1 MVGIISDT
9 GNVRKNNQDYTG
21 YVEDDRKSLYII
33 ADGMGGHNAGEVA
46 SKIAVE
52 TMLEFINSLDYFDEL
67 EKTLNDAISICN
79 RRIFDVSNSDEALSG
94 MGTTITACLIVK
106 DKCVVANVGDS
117 RCYVLQNNELIQVT
131 KDHSLVQQLVDNGTI
146 TEAEAYSHPNKNI
159 ITRALGTNEN
169 VDVDTFSID
178 INKTK
183 KILLCTDGLS
193 NVVKPTEM
201 LDMINK
207 YDNQKACEELV
218 ELSKAKGGRDNISVI
233 VIEGEC

>member
-1 MVGIISDT
+1 MVGILSDT
-9 GNVRKNNQDYTG
+9 GNVRRNNQDYTG
-21 YVEDDRKSLYII
+21 YIEDDRKSLYII

-52 TMLEFINSLDYFDEL
+52 TMLEYINSLDYFDKL
-67 EKTLNDAISICN
+67 EKVLNDAISICN
-79 RRIFDVSNSDEALSG
+79 KRIYDASKNDEALSG
-94 MGTTITACLIVK
+94 MGTTITACLMA
-106 DKCVVANVGDS
+106 DNKCVVANVGDS
-117 RCYVLQNNELIQVT
+117 RCYILKNNELVQVT

-159 ITRALGTNEN
+159 ITRALGTNDYVE
-169 VDVDTFSID
+169 VDTFSID
-178 INKTK
+178 LSETK

-193 NVVKPTEM
+193 NVVTSDEILEM
-201 LDMINK
+201 LNK

-218 ELSKAKGGRDNISVI
+218 ALSKAKGGRDNISVI